1 MESEDKVTYGVAHAG
16 FTHHAF
22 IHAHAGGRICFVG
35 AAEACAS
42 TSAVARAVEV
52 SGLVVLVELRKM

>member
-1 MESEDKVTYGVAHAG
+1 MKVKTRLTYGVAHAG

-22 IHAHAGGRICFVG
+22 VHAHAGGRICFVG

-42 TSAVARAVEV
+42 ASAVARAVEV
-52 SGLVVLVELRKM
+52 SSLVVLVELREM